1 VNCAGRTRS
10 IIGAQ
15 SLIDAGVPN
24 KVVALRNGTMGWNL
38 AGLTCETGKDRRAL
52 ASSDDAT
59 AWAKSAAARVARR
72 FGIERID
79 RAALDRFR
87 SESGQRS
94 LYLFDVRDP
103 TEYAAGHVASAL
115 SAPGGQLVQA
125 TDLYVGTLGARI
137 VLVDDKEVRA
147 VMTASWLRRMGWK
160 DVFVLVES
168 GDETG
173 WPGNPVLGAEPMP
186 ELRIDSAELAALLAR
201 NGATVI
207 DLSSS
212 RNYRAQHISG
222 AWFAIR
228 SRLAEGLASIP
239 PHGTLVLTSEDG
251 VLAGLAAPE
260 ARMLTEFPVRCL
272 TGGNAAWQRAGFA
285 LTSDD
290 IKMADEPVDLWL
302 KPYEQQGDINSAMVE
317 YLGWE
322 TDLLPRLE
330 RDGYLD
336 VLRSG

>member
-1 VNCAGRTRS
+1 
-10 IIGAQ
+10 
-15 SLIDAGVPN
+15 
-24 KVVALRNGTMGWNL
+24 
-38 AGLTCETGKDRRAL
+38 
-52 ASSDDAT
+52 
-59 AWAKSAAARVARR
+59 
-72 FGIERID
+72 
-79 RAALDRFR
+79 
-87 SESGQRS
+87 
-94 LYLFDVRDP
+94 
-103 TEYAAGHVASAL
+103 
-115 SAPGGQLVQA
+115 
-125 TDLYVGTLGARI
+125 
-137 VLVDDKEVRA
+137 
-147 VMTASWLRRMGWK
+147 MGWK

-168 GDETG
+168 GNETG
-173 WPGNPVLGAEPMP
+173 WPENPVLGGEPMP
-186 ELRIDSAELAALLAR
+186 DLRIDSAELAALLAR

-212 RNYRAQHISG
+212 RNYRTQHISG

-228 SRLAEGLASIP
+228 SRLAQALAGISP
-239 PHGTLVLTSEDG
+239 QDTLVLTSEDG

-260 ARMLTEFPVRCL
+260 ARALTELPVRYL

-302 KPYEQQGDINSAMVE
+302 KPYEQRQGDIKAAMAE

-336 VLRSG
+336 LLRSGS